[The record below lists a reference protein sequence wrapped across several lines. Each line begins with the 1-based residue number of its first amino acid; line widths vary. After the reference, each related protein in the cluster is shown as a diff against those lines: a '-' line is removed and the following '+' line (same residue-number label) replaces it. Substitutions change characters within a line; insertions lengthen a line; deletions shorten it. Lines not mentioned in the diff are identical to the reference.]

1 MTIESPD
8 FGLIH
13 DVLTAAE
20 SHAIPK
26 RAFPPGTSDAARFRW
41 AVWQHAREAQRYAPT
56 PPPARLERE
65 FTPSLALRLRVYAR
79 NTGRLLRAW
88 MRIEGL
94 WPCRGWRR

>member
-13 DVLTAAE
+13 DVLTAAQA
-20 SHAIPK
+20 HAIPK
-26 RAFPPGTSDAARFRW
+26 RAFPRSTSDAARYRW
-41 AVWQHAREAQRYAPT
+41 AVWQHAREAQRYVT
-56 PPPARLERE
+56 NPPLARLERE
-65 FTPSLALRLRVYAR
+65 FTPPVPLRLHVYAR
-79 NTGRLLRAW
+79 NAGRLLRAW

>member
-26 RAFPPGTSDAARFRW
+26 RAFPRSTSAAARYRW
-41 AVWQHAREAQRYAPT
+41 AVWQQAREAQRYATNSPL
-56 PPPARLERE
+56 ARLERD

-94 WPCRGWRR
+94 WPRHGWRC